1 MSGEIMKRL
10 RITAVILAY
19 ILAAA
24 ATAAAQS
31 RGNGRL
37 EGKVVDDQGQPA
49 ADVVIRAQLAGQTD
63 IVEAKSN
70 NKGEFRLNN
79 LGAGEWTVEFHKE
92 GFAVF
97 STKVP
102 VAEDERK
109 SGMNVT
115 LAKPVDPNVEIQAE
129 AKKAMELAQGGKFAE
144 ARAIYEALLAKYP
157 SIQIHPFIART
168 YAAEKN
174 YDKAIEHA
182 KLGLAAEPDSVETK
196 LFLADVLMEKGDK
209 AAAQELL
216 ASVDMSKAPDPV
228 SFINAAITMIN
239 EQRSDDAVA
248 MLDKVIAQWPDQAD
262 PYYYRGR
269 AYIVGKKYVEARTD
283 LEKFVSMAKG
293 ETPQVADAK
302 KLLEQLK
309 DVK

>member
-1 MSGEIMKRL
+1 
-10 RITAVILAY
+10 
-19 ILAAA
+19 
-24 ATAAAQS
+24 
-31 RGNGRL
+31 
-37 EGKVVDDQGQPA
+37 
-49 ADVVIRAQLAGQTD
+49 
-63 IVEAKSN
+63 
-70 NKGEFRLNN
+70 
-79 LGAGEWTVEFHKE
+79 
-92 GFAVF
+92 
-97 STKVP
+97 
-102 VAEDERK
+102 
-109 SGMNVT
+109 
-115 LAKPVDPNVEIQAE
+115 
-129 AKKAMELAQGGKFAE
+129 
-144 ARAIYEALLAKYP
+144 
-157 SIQIHPFIART
+157 
-168 YAAEKN
+168 
-174 YDKAIEHA
+174 
-182 KLGLAAEPDSVETK
+182 VETK